1 MSQLLLILVLIGSF
15 ATTIFSVMVFNRN
28 PMMIKLPLMIS
39 WTVLGGASAWTFWVI
54 ISTHEFNTNSLAWM
68 IVGASMVFVTDKRK
82 I

>member
-1 MSQLLLILVLIGSF
+1 MSQLLLILVLIGSS

-28 PMMIKLPLMIS
+28 PMVIKLPLMIS

-54 ISTHEFNTNSLAWM
+54 ISTHEFNVNSLAWM
-68 IVGASMVFVTDKRK
+68 IVGASMVFITDQRK